1 VADEISAHIKVE
13 GADAAV
19 ADLQAV
25 AEAAQKLDG
34 QSTSVAVS
42 ADTAAADASLEG
54 VTGEVTAL
62 DGTTAAVGVTADA
75 GAATES
81 LGAVSDEVE
90 TLDGAT
96 AEVEATADASGAI
109 DALETVSSE
118 VEAVD
123 GATAEAVVDVDT
135 EDAIVALQDVGEE
148 LENIDGQS
156 VEAEVTV
163 DTSGASEAMEGLG
176 EEIGAAGE
184 SGFGR
189 FTSAATAAFAAI
201 KSGGAGALLG
211 IGAGIT
217 AFATKA
223 VTDYQ
228 DLALGAGELRDA
240 LGLTAEEA
248 SRLQEV
254 AGDLGIGVGPLEAA
268 LSRMNTTAGQSPGKF
283 DAIGASIARSK
294 DGTTDVLGTFLNVI
308 DVLHRIPDATDR
320 ADAGRKVFGKGW
332 TNLAEL
338 VDLGTQGI
346 LANMRSVESQK
357 VTSDEQIDDAREFR
371 DTMDE
376 LKGVLES
383 VSLEIASSVLP
394 MLERIAETVL
404 LVKDRVGDLDKQIP
418 QSAKDAGFSFSHL
431 FDGFPDI
438 ADQFMKNRQVVRVSL
453 GLEDLPTATSG
464 IDSFVGTLEER
475 LDAADTVTEASI
487 QKQKDWVAA
496 LEASPDSAGR
506 DAMLAGA
513 KARLEEMNGELAKT
527 PAVAAAAEAALQKQA
542 EAAKQMGID
551 VKGATGELRDLGST
565 FSLMGIDQ
573 DALSDVFDIGNAP
586 EVLAGQV
593 RDISLAI
600 GDLSE
605 DLKGI
610 KVEDV
615 LSGDVKADKFL
626 DAIDAIRPQI
636 QTKVTEA
643 FSTDGSEAATAMANS
658 YIDQVTAEL
667 GNKFTREQVAQMLG
681 LENIQA
687 TITAAVELSS
697 VEKAR
702 RQLDILT
709 GLNGETPYT
718 ASIKMALDAGTI
730 TGEQAQTLIQNQL
743 GHEGVKVPASLEVPQ
758 TADAIAEAN
767 AALQGSPAV
776 MPIDGDPAEA
786 LAAADAAQAYADGL
800 IGTETYGGEWQQA
813 QDAADAAK
821 AYADGLVGTETVG
834 ADASTATTAADDA
847 KSHADGLDAA
857 IGVGADMTQ
866 FNAAMVEALKPRRVQ
881 VIGSLTFE
889 GNRAH
894 GGKVPP
900 GPPGI
905 AGEAG
910 AEFIRLP
917 DGTEMLLSQ
926 RTMVPAGTQVTS
938 AARTRSIIR
947 ARRRGPA
954 RFANGTGAGSLTVNT
969 AAAALPPIVVNL
981 NGRPI
986 AALIGTTTAAAVR
999 AAAMTIRAGRA

>member
-1 VADEISAHIKVE
+1 VDAD
-13 GADAAV
+13 
-19 ADLQAV
+19 
-25 AEAAQKLDG
+25 
-34 QSTSVAVS
+34 
-42 ADTAAADASLEG
+42 
-54 VTGEVTAL
+54 
-62 DGTTAAVGVTADA
+62 
-75 GAATES
+75 
-81 LGAVSDEVE
+81 
-90 TLDGAT
+90 
-96 AEVEATADASGAI
+96 
-109 DALETVSSE
+109 
-118 VEAVD
+118 
-123 GATAEAVVDVDT
+123 
-135 EDAIVALQDVGEE
+135 DAIVALQDVSEE
-148 LENIDGQS
+148 LDNVDGRS
-156 VEAEVTV
+156 VEATATV

-176 EEIGAAGE
+176 EEIAAAGE

-189 FTSAATAAFAAI
+189 FASAAGAAFAAI

-223 VTDYQ
+223 VTDFQ
-228 DLALGAGELRDA
+228 DVALGAGELRDS
-240 LGLTAEEA
+240 LGLTADEA

-268 LSRMNTTAGQSPGKF
+268 LSRMNTTAGRTPEKF
-283 DAIGASIARSK
+283 DAIGASIVRSK
-294 DGTTDVLGTFLNVI
+294 DGTTDVLGTFLSVI
-308 DVLHRIPDATDR
+308 DVLHRIPDATER
-320 ADAGRKVFGKGW
+320 AEAGAAIFGKGW
-332 TNLAEL
+332 TNIAEL
-338 VDLGTQGI
+338 VDEGTQGI
-346 LANMRSVESQK
+346 LANMQSVEGQK
-357 VTSDEQIDDAREFR
+357 VMSDEQIADAREFR

-383 VSLEIASSVLP
+383 VSLEIAGSVVP
-394 MLERIAETVL
+394 MMERIAETVL
-404 LVKDRVGDLDKQIP
+404 LVKDRVVDLDKHVP
-418 QSAKDAGFSFSHL
+418 QSMKDAGISISALFS
-431 FDGFPDI
+431 GFPDI

-453 GLEDLPTATSG
+453 GLEDMPTALTG
-464 IDSFVGTLEER
+464 IDSFVGSLEER
-475 LDAADTVTEASI
+475 LDAADVVTEASI
-487 QKQKDWVAA
+487 QKQKDWIAA
-496 LEASPDSAGR
+496 LEASPDFAGR

-527 PAVAAAAEAALQKQA
+527 PAVVKANEAALQKQA
-542 EAAKQMGID
+542 DAARQMAID
-551 VKGATGELRDLGST
+551 VKEATGELRELGST
-565 FSLMGIDQ
+565 FSLMGINQ

-610 KVEDV
+610 KVADV

-643 FSTDGSEAATAMANS
+643 FSAGGPEAATAMANS
-658 YIDQVTAEL
+658 YIDQVTKEL
-667 GNKFTREQVAQMLG
+667 GGKFTREQVAQMIG
-681 LENIQA
+681 LENIEA
-687 TITAAVELSS
+687 TVAVAIELSS

-702 RQLDILT
+702 QQLKILT
-709 GLNGETPYT
+709 GVGGETPYT
-718 ASIKMALDAGTI
+718 ASIAMALDAGTI

-743 GHEGVKVPASLEVPQ
+743 GHEGVKIPASLAVPQ
-758 TADAIAEAN
+758 TADAIAAAN
-767 AALQGSPAV
+767 AALQGTPAV

-800 IGTETYGGEWQQA
+800 IGTEKYGGEWQAA

-834 ADASTATTAADDA
+834 ADTSTATTAADEA

-866 FNAAMVEALKPRRVQ
+866 FNAAMVEALKPRTVR

-910 AEFIRLP
+910 AEFVRLP
-917 DGTEMLLSQ
+917 DGRRMLL
-926 RTMVPAGTQVTS
+926 TEATPVPPGTQVTS
-938 AARTRSIIR
+938 AARTRALLKGR
-947 ARRRGPA
+947 
-954 RFANGTGAGSLTVNT
+954 RFANGTGGDDPLTSVMGQILRSIQQLTAVTLTGNAAAEDISKILDTVNPAKLSAEQTAKLATLLDQVNDELAAGNDANKESLDNLKAVLTETVAGAALDQT
-969 AAAALPPIVVNL
+969 AAAPVEVVVKEPPAPKEDPNTSIL
-981 NGRPI
+981 LKI
-986 AALIGTTTAAAVR
+986 SDTLLDMASWDKTASSMLMGQLMMVLRESSGSEIDPAVR